1 MMKIIR
7 TLFLL
12 LIAVYGSSVVAKP
25 MLKATFS
32 STTLYYGIG
41 PSLADRSIILN
52 STVTTSDGVY
62 YGSWEFGMS
71 RKGATATLIS
81 WSGPEPAPTIILRD
95 FDNTVS
101 RSLCK
106 NLPADWYGCGSF
118 IVDIT
123 VQNDNYSCPW
133 LAATHTTATDLIYPG
148 VTYSPPDTRSS
159 VCPKVPVDTFDISWD
174 ANVSKQ
180 KTTLMLDATGGT
192 VNRTLHTYLMEGG
205 KLCDGSK
212 FDNRGAY
219 CRFVS
224 SGITLNVLGC
234 DQSSVTTSAVDHPI
248 TDVELHDINV
258 AVNTRNIGSGQFTS
272 TCNFQ
277 YIIDEL

>member
-1 MMKIIR
+1 MACTMVPGNSQEWQEKELLR
-7 TLFLL
+7 PYSPGPGLTPHRLLFCGI
-12 LIAVYGSSVVAKP
+12 LITAFRNPTVKTSPSSW
-25 MLKATFS
+25 
-32 STTLYYGIG
+32 
-41 PSLADRSIILN
+41 N
-52 STVTTSDGVY
+52 
-62 YGSWEFGMS
+62 
-71 RKGATATLIS
+71 
-81 WSGPEPAPTIILRD
+81 
-95 FDNTVS
+95 
-101 RSLCK
+101 
-106 NLPADWYGCGSF
+106 GCGYYT
-118 IVDIT
+118 VDIT
-123 VQNDNYSCPW
+123 VQSDNYGCPW
-133 LAATHTTATDLIYPG
+133 LAATHSTAEDLVSG
-148 VTYSPPDTRSS
+148 ETYSAPDTRSS
-159 VCPKVPVDTFDISWD
+159 VCPKIPVDTFDISWD

-258 AVNTRNIGSGQFTS
+258 AVNTRNIGSGLFTS
-272 TCNFQ
+272 TCSFQ
-277 YIIDEL
+277 YIIDEI

>member
-1 MMKIIR
+1 MMSLKR
-7 TLFLL
+7 YNLAAVLL
-12 LIAVYGSSVVAKP
+12 LLLGGYGSAQAAIAPDRTRLVFRGEDKSISVDLKNANSKLPYLAQSWVEDEKGVKITSPLIVVPPVQRIEPSAIGQVKIQGMPALASSHIVAT
-25 MLKATFS
+25 TF
-32 STTLYYGIG
+32 
-41 PSLADRSIILN
+41 
-52 STVTTSDGVY
+52 
-62 YGSWEFGMS
+62 
-71 RKGATATLIS
+71 
-81 WSGPEPAPTIILRD
+81 
-95 FDNTVS
+95 
-101 RSLCK
+101 
-106 NLPADWYGCGSF
+106 
-118 IVDIT
+118 IT
-123 VQNDNYSCPW
+123 NE
-133 LAATHTTATDLIYPG
+133 
-148 VTYSPPDTRSS
+148 TYSPPDTRSS

-272 TCNFQ
+272 TCSFQ

>member
-1 MMKIIR
+1 MMRSIR
-7 TLFLL
+7 ILFLL
-12 LIAVYGSSVVAKP
+12 LVAIYCSSVVAKP
-25 MLKATFS
+25 MLKATFP
-32 STTLYYGIG
+32 STTMYYGIG
-41 PSLADRSIILN
+41 PNSDKSIVVE
-52 STVTTSDGVY
+52 VTIATPEGVY
-62 YGSWEFGMS
+62 YGSWNLGGH
-71 RKGATATLIS
+71 RKGDTLPANS
-81 WSGPEPAPTIILRD
+81 WSGPEPAPKVVLKD

-101 RSLCK
+101 RSACK
-106 NLPADWYGCGSF
+106 NLPSNWRGCGSF
-118 IVDIT
+118 SLEIT
-123 VQNDNYSCPW
+123 VQSDDYGCPW
-133 LAATHTTATDLIYPG
+133 LASSHIVATAFITNE
-148 VTYSPPDTRSS
+148 TYSPPDTRSS

-212 FDNRGAY
+212 FDDRGAY

-234 DQSSVTTSAVDHPI
+234 DQSNVTTSAVDHPI

-272 TCNFQ
+272 TCSFQ

>member
-41 PSLADRSIILN
+41 PSTFDRSILLN
-52 STVTTSDGVY
+52 VMVDTHDGVY
-62 YGSWEFGMS
+62 YGTWQLGGVFKN
-71 RKGATATLIS
+71 RPVPLQS
-81 WSGPEPAPTIILRD
+81 WSGPEPAPTVVLRD
-95 FDNTVS
+95 FDNSVA
-101 RSLCK
+101 RSSCQ
-106 NLPADWYGCGSF
+106 NMPASWHDCGSF
-118 IVDIT
+118 TVDIT
-123 VQNDNYSCPW
+123 VQSDDYGCPW
-133 LAATHTTATDLIYPG
+133 LATSRVTAADGISG
-148 VTYSPPDTRSS
+148 ETYSPPDTRSS

-212 FDNRGAY
+212 FDDRGAY

-258 AVNTRNIGSGQFTS
+258 AVNTRNIGSGQFMS
-272 TCNFQ
+272 TCSFQ

>member
-1 MMKIIR
+1 MKIIR
-7 TLFLL
+7 TLFWL
-12 LIAVYGSSVVAKP
+12 LIAVYGGSVSAKP
-25 MLKATFS
+25 MLKATFG

-41 PSLADRSIILN
+41 PSYADRSVILN
-52 STVTTSDGVY
+52 STVTTPDGVY
-62 YGSWEFGMS
+62 YGSWKFSGMA
-71 RKGATATLIS
+71 RKGATATLLS
-81 WSGPEPAPTIILRD
+81 WTGPDPAPTIVLRD
-95 FDNTVS
+95 FDNS
-101 RSLCK
+101 ISKSNCK
-106 NLPADWYGCGSF
+106 NLPSSWKGCGHYT
-118 IVDIT
+118 VDIT
-123 VQNDNYSCPW
+123 VQSDNYGCPW
-133 LAATHTTATDLIYPG
+133 LAATHSTAEDLVSG
-148 VTYSPPDTRSS
+148 ETYSAPDTRSS
-159 VCPKVPVDTFDISWD
+159 ACPKVPVKTFDISWD
-174 ANVSKQ
+174 PNVSKQ
-180 KTTLMLDATGGT
+180 KTTLMFNATGGT
-192 VNRTLHTYLMEGG
+192 VNSTLHTYLMEGG

-272 TCNFQ
+272 TCSFQ

>member
-25 MLKATFS
+25 MLKATFG

-41 PSLADRSIILN
+41 PSYADRAVILN
-52 STVTTSDGVY
+52 STVTTPDGVY
-62 YGSWEFGMS
+62 YGSWKFSGMA
-71 RKGATATLIS
+71 RKGATATLLS
-81 WSGPEPAPTIILRD
+81 WTGPDPAPTIVLRD
-95 FDNTVS
+95 FDNS
-101 RSLCK
+101 ISKSNCK
-106 NLPADWYGCGSF
+106 NLPSSWNGCGYYT
-118 IVDIT
+118 VDIT
-123 VQNDNYSCPW
+123 VQSDNYGCPW
-133 LAATHTTATDLIYPG
+133 LAATHSTAEDLVSG
-148 VTYSPPDTRSS
+148 ETYSAPDTRSS
-159 VCPKVPVDTFDISWD
+159 VCPKIPVDTFDISWD

-272 TCNFQ
+272 TCSFQ
-277 YIIDEL
+277 YIIDEI